1 SGLIMQILILP
12 SLIMYSTW
20 PGSSRWKMT
29 SPARNVRRLATEFS
43 SRISSSGRSAKN
55 DTCLRY
61 EVSFSVSIFLFPLS
75 FLKISTGASLFSD
88 TLVLDLTSTIRGMH
102 CTKMF
107 ADYGAEVILVEPV
120 GGSPARRVGPFA
132 KGQPGLETSLH
143 FAHHN
148 RNKKSITLNL
158 RKTRGQ

>member
-1 SGLIMQILILP
+1 MAEDAA
-12 SLIMYSTW
+12 ST
-20 PGSSRWKMT
+20 
-29 SPARNVRRLATEFS
+29 A
-43 SRISSSGRSAKN
+43 
-55 DTCLRY
+55 
-61 EVSFSVSIFLFPLS
+61 
-75 FLKISTGASLFSD
+75 GASLFSD
-88 TLVLDLTSTIRGMH
+88 PLVLDITITIRGMH

-120 GGSPARRVGPFA
+120 GGSPARRVGAFA

-158 RKTRGQ
+158 SKTRGQELLRDLVHSADILVEDWGVGALEALGLVYAQLRGINPRLVIFSLTPSAQTAPYPDIK